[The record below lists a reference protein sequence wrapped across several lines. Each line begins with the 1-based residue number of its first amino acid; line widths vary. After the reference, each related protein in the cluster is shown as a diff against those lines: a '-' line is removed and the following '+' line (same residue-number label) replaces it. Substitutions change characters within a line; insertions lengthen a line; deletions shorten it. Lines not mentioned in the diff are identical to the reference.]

1 VTLTT
6 TVVVGSAATPAQA
19 AFHYCADSGTFPSVR
34 CTVPYQAYPYGQT
47 TGLRSSMMGYP
58 DLGITAMQEANADE
72 IVIRL
77 KVWDLNS
84 DGYRARV
91 WADVYNGCWCV
102 DSAYHVGTLRNG
114 EGGNQGASAVFDSTT
129 SAGTVSG
136 LTYVNPNGT
145 ANPYYVVRLRLGRF
159 QLSTGR
165 YEWGEEQRYHLYV
178 YRL

>member
-1 VTLTT
+1 MTAAA
-6 TVVVGSAATPAQA
+6 VGGVATPAQA
-19 AFHYCADSGTFPSVR
+19 AFLYCDDSGSFPSVR
-34 CTVPYQAYPYGQT
+34 CNVPYQAYPYGQT

-91 WADVYNGCWCV
+91 WVDVYNGCWCV
-102 DSAYHVGTLRNG
+102 DPAYHVPTMRSG
-114 EGGNQGASAVFDSTT
+114 EGGNQGATAVFDSTT
-129 SAGTVSG
+129 SAGTVPPA
-136 LTYVNPNGT
+136 LTYVNSNGT
-145 ANPYYVVRLRLGRF
+145 ANDYYVVRLRLGRF

-165 YEWGEEQRYHLYV
+165 YEYGEEQRYHLRV
-178 YRL
+178 YRI